1 MDDGVAARMDRLKAI
16 GNGQVPLCAA
26 TAWTMLKIDWNNMK
40 KKYTDTDKITGQIV
54 INLYEDSFEVK
65 TTETV
70 DLFTVWAVAI
80 GIQEY
85 LENIA
90 EDLDKVDK
98 IMLQ

>member
-1 MDDGVAARMDRLKAI
+1 
-16 GNGQVPLCAA
+16 
-26 TAWTMLKIDWNNMK
+26 MK
-40 KKYTDTDKITGQIV
+40 KKHTDPDNITGQIV

-85 LENIA
+85 LEDVA
-90 EDLDKVDK
+90 QDLDKVDK

>member
-1 MDDGVAARMDRLKAI
+1 MANLGKKPTDGAI
-16 GNGQVPLCAA
+16 IG
-26 TAWTMLKIDWNNMK
+26 
-40 KKYTDTDKITGQIV
+40 KIT

-65 TTETV
+65 ATGSV
-70 DLFTVWAVAI
+70 DFFTIYAVSA
-80 GIQEY
+80 GIMEY

>member
-1 MDDGVAARMDRLKAI
+1 MANHGKKHTDAADA
-16 GNGQVPLCAA
+16 
-26 TAWTMLKIDWNNMK
+26 
-40 KKYTDTDKITGQIV
+40 ITGQIV

>member
-1 MDDGVAARMDRLKAI
+1 MENTKLGKAGKKHTDDNADEKL
-16 GNGQVPLCAA
+16 
-26 TAWTMLKIDWNNMK
+26 
-40 KKYTDTDKITGQIV
+40 TGQIV

-70 DLFTVWAVAI
+70 DLFTVWSVAI

-85 LENIA
+85 LEDVA
-90 EDLDKVDK
+90 QDLDKVGK

>member
-1 MDDGVAARMDRLKAI
+1 MANLGKKHIDAADA
-16 GNGQVPLCAA
+16 
-26 TAWTMLKIDWNNMK
+26 
-40 KKYTDTDKITGQIV
+40 ITGQIV

>member
-1 MDDGVAARMDRLKAI
+1 
-16 GNGQVPLCAA
+16 
-26 TAWTMLKIDWNNMK
+26 MK
-40 KKYTDTDKITGQIV
+40 KKHIDPDAITGQIV

-85 LENIA
+85 LEDVA
-90 EDLDKVDK
+90 QDLDKVDK

>member
-1 MDDGVAARMDRLKAI
+1 MSKS
-16 GNGQVPLCAA
+16 
-26 TAWTMLKIDWNNMK
+26 TK
-40 KKYTDTDKITGQIV
+40 KHTDANAVTGQIV

>member
-1 MDDGVAARMDRLKAI
+1 MANHG
-16 GNGQVPLCAA
+16 
-26 TAWTMLKIDWNNMK
+26 K
-40 KKYTDTDKITGQIV
+40 KHTDADANAVTGQIV

>member
-1 MDDGVAARMDRLKAI
+1 MT
-16 GNGQVPLCAA
+16 A
-26 TAWTMLKIDWNNMK
+26 TK
-40 KKYTDTDKITGQIV
+40 KDEITGQIV

-65 TTETV
+65 CTEQV
-70 DLFTVWAVAI
+70 DLYTVWAVAI

>member
-1 MDDGVAARMDRLKAI
+1 MT
-16 GNGQVPLCAA
+16 A
-26 TAWTMLKIDWNNMK
+26 TK
-40 KKYTDTDKITGQIV
+40 KDEITGQIV

-65 TTETV
+65 STETV

>member
-1 MDDGVAARMDRLKAI
+1 MANHG
-16 GNGQVPLCAA
+16 
-26 TAWTMLKIDWNNMK
+26 K
-40 KKYTDTDKITGQIV
+40 KHTDAITGQIV

>member
-1 MDDGVAARMDRLKAI
+1 MSKS
-16 GNGQVPLCAA
+16 
-26 TAWTMLKIDWNNMK
+26 TK
-40 KKYTDTDKITGQIV
+40 KPTDLDKITGQIV

-65 TTETV
+65 TTENV
-70 DLFTVWAVAI
+70 DFFTVYAVAA
-80 GIQEY
+80 GIMEY

>member
-1 MDDGVAARMDRLKAI
+1 
-16 GNGQVPLCAA
+16 
-26 TAWTMLKIDWNNMK
+26 MK
-40 KKYTDTDKITGQIV
+40 KKHIDPDVITGQIV
-54 INLYEDSFEVK
+54 VNLYEDSFEVK

-85 LENIA
+85 LEDVA
-90 EDLDKVDK
+90 QDLDKVGK

>member
-1 MDDGVAARMDRLKAI
+1 
-16 GNGQVPLCAA
+16 
-26 TAWTMLKIDWNNMK
+26 MK
-40 KKYTDTDKITGQIV
+40 KKHTDANADEKLTGQIV

-85 LENIA
+85 LEDVA
-90 EDLDKVDK
+90 QDLDKVDK

>member
-1 MDDGVAARMDRLKAI
+1 MSKS
-16 GNGQVPLCAA
+16 
-26 TAWTMLKIDWNNMK
+26 TK
-40 KKYTDTDKITGQIV
+40 KHTDADANAITGQIV

>member
-1 MDDGVAARMDRLKAI
+1 MLLNIALGPI
-16 GNGQVPLCAA
+16 GMTA
-26 TAWTMLKIDWNNMK
+26 TK
-40 KKYTDTDKITGQIV
+40 KDEITGQIV

>member
-1 MDDGVAARMDRLKAI
+1 MANHG
-16 GNGQVPLCAA
+16 
-26 TAWTMLKIDWNNMK
+26 K
-40 KKYTDTDKITGQIV
+40 KLTESDEITGQIV

>member
-1 MDDGVAARMDRLKAI
+1 
-16 GNGQVPLCAA
+16 
-26 TAWTMLKIDWNNMK
+26 MK
-40 KKYTDTDKITGQIV
+40 KKHTDANAITGQIV

-65 TTETV
+65 STETV

-90 EDLDKVDK
+90 EDLDKVDR
-98 IMLQ
+98 IRLQ

>member
-1 MDDGVAARMDRLKAI
+1 MSKSI
-16 GNGQVPLCAA
+16 
-26 TAWTMLKIDWNNMK
+26 K
-40 KKYTDTDKITGQIV
+40 KHTNADAITGQIV

-80 GIQEY
+80 GVQEY

-90 EDLDKVDK
+90 EDLDKVDR
-98 IMLQ
+98 IRLQ

>member
-1 MDDGVAARMDRLKAI
+1 MSKS
-16 GNGQVPLCAA
+16 
-26 TAWTMLKIDWNNMK
+26 TK
-40 KKYTDTDKITGQIV
+40 KHTDADANAVTGQIV

>member
-1 MDDGVAARMDRLKAI
+1 MTGKKHIDPDARADG
-16 GNGQVPLCAA
+16 
-26 TAWTMLKIDWNNMK
+26 
-40 KKYTDTDKITGQIV
+40 ITGQIV

>member
-1 MDDGVAARMDRLKAI
+1 MANRG
-16 GNGQVPLCAA
+16 
-26 TAWTMLKIDWNNMK
+26 K
-40 KKYTDTDKITGQIV
+40 KHTDANAITGQIV

>member
-1 MDDGVAARMDRLKAI
+1 MSK
-16 GNGQVPLCAA
+16 N
-26 TAWTMLKIDWNNMK
+26 TEN
-40 KKYTDTDKITGQIV
+40 DKITGQIV
-54 INLYEDSFEVK
+54 VNLYEDSFEVK

-98 IMLQ
+98 IMIQ

>member
-1 MDDGVAARMDRLKAI
+1 MSKS
-16 GNGQVPLCAA
+16 
-26 TAWTMLKIDWNNMK
+26 TK
-40 KKYTDTDKITGQIV
+40 KPTDAVVGQIL
-54 INLYEDSFEVK
+54 INLYSDSFEVK

>member
-1 MDDGVAARMDRLKAI
+1 MANHG
-16 GNGQVPLCAA
+16 
-26 TAWTMLKIDWNNMK
+26 K
-40 KKYTDTDKITGQIV
+40 KHTEDTSDKITGQIV
-54 INLYEDSFEVK
+54 INLYDDSFEVK